1 MIKALSKTDISS
13 PLHTLK
19 VKAHAGDPYMDIF
32 LDGKQVGG
40 VTELTVH
47 AATKEIPTV
56 TFTML
61 LLDADIDL
69 KGAIEEVAT

>member
-1 MIKALSKTDISS
+1 MAIKAKQKTDISS

-40 VTELTVH
+40 VTEFTVNV
-47 AATKEIPTV
+47 KSREIPTV

-61 LLDADIDL
+61 LLDADISV
-69 KGAIEEVAT
+69 KAIEEEIT

>member
-40 VTELTVH
+40 VTEFTVN
-47 AATKEIPTV
+47 AKSREIPTV

-61 LLDADIDL
+61 LLDADISV
-69 KGAIEEVAT
+69 KEAIEEVTT